1 MGAVYATVD
10 DLSSYWRTMT
20 TDEQTR
26 AAVLL
31 ESVSAELRIIATSVN
46 KDLDDMIASNED
58 YGTLVK
64 SVVMDTVA
72 RILNQSTTNEAMSQI
87 SESAMGYTQSGT
99 YLVPGGGTTILNRD
113 LKRLKLKKQQ
123 VSSVEIWGDYGKAT

>member
-10 DLSSYWRTMT
+10 ELSSYWRTMT
-20 TDEQTR
+20 ADEQTR
-26 AAVLL
+26 AKVLL
-31 ESVSAELRIIATSVN
+31 DSVSSELRIIANSVG
-46 KDLDDMIASNED
+46 KDLDALIADSED

-72 RILNQSTTNEAMSQI
+72 RILNQSTTGEAMSQI

-123 VSSVEIWGDYGKAT
+123 VSSVEIWNYGQTT

>member
-20 TDEQTR
+20 SDEQTR

-46 KDLDDMIASNED
+46 KDLDDMIADSDD
-58 YGTLVK
+58 YGMLVK
-64 SVVMDTVA
+64 AVVMDTVA
-72 RILNQSTTNEAMSQI
+72 RILNQSTTGEAMSQI

-99 YLVPGGGTTILNRD
+99 YLVPGGGSTILNRD

-123 VSSVEIWGDYGKAT
+123 VSSVEVWDYGQDA

>member
-10 DLSSYWRTMT
+10 ELSSYWRTMT
-20 TDEQTR
+20 SDEQTR
-26 AAVLL
+26 AEVLL
-31 ESVSAELRIIATSVN
+31 ESVSSELRIIANSVG
-46 KDLDDMIASNED
+46 KDLDALIADSDD

-72 RILNQSTTNEAMSQI
+72 RILNQSTTGEAMSQI

-99 YLVPGGGTTILNRD
+99 YLVPGGGSTILNRD

-123 VSSVEIWGDYGKAT
+123 VSSVEIWNYGQTT